1 MASPGPRFTE
11 DWKNMD
17 YKVGL
22 LGRIAFLA
30 ASIFVLAYTIFDDW
44 GVFMISLFLILVVFQ
59 IIYLLK
65 YSESSF
71 QKVRTF
77 LDNIKQDKYSQL
89 YPVKFDGTE
98 TDDLHIEFN
107 AILAKLKEDQAEKE
121 ANYHYFRSV
130 FKHLSIGLITFGENG
145 EIQIIN
151 TSAKRILDVE
161 ELTNI
166 SGIERI
172 NKELHLAIN
181 NLRTG
186 GSELIKIAHPDG
198 IMQLSVYVIELLMR
212 GEKFKLVSLQNI
224 QSELEEKEM
233 EAWQNLV
240 KILTHEIM
248 NSIAP
253 ISSLAGTIKS
263 EIESKIDQVEPI
275 SSQDMEDYLMGMTTI
290 EKRSEGLISFVSD
303 FRSLA
308 HIPAPKFSSIGI
320 SRLFDQLETLLQHQL
335 ENNDILLKKELNPKE
350 LILFGDQTQ
359 IEQVMINLA
368 QNAIQ
373 ALEDAE
379 ERIIT
384 LRAFIDEAGKIIL
397 EVSDTGSGIEEEA
410 LSKIFIPFFTT
421 KKKGSGIGL
430 SLSKQIMRRH
440 KGNIQVRSKQGEG
453 TTFKLIFNG

>member
-1 MASPGPRFTE
+1 
-11 DWKNMD
+11 MD
-17 YKVGL
+17 YRVGL
-22 LGRIAFLA
+22 LGRIALVA
-30 ASIFVLAYTIFDDW
+30 ASLFLLAYAMIDDW

-59 IIYLLK
+59 IIFLVR

-71 QKVRTF
+71 KKVRLF

-121 ANYHYFRSV
+121 ANYQYFRSV

-145 EIQIIN
+145 EIQILN
-151 TSAKRILDVE
+151 VAAKRILNVDDLKSIGE
-161 ELTNI
+161 
-166 SGIERI
+166 IESI
-172 NKELHLAIN
+172 NKELHLAIQ

-240 KILTHEIM
+240 KVLTHEIM

-253 ISSLAGTIKS
+253 ISSLAGTLKG
-263 EIESKIDQVEPI
+263 EIEYKMDHNEPL
-275 SSQDMEDYLMGMTTI
+275 SPTDMEDCLLGITTI

-308 HIPAPKFSSIGI
+308 HIPTPKFGSIGI
-320 SRLFDQLETLLQHQL
+320 SRLFDQLEVLLQNQL
-335 ENNDILLKKELNPKE
+335 EAHEIRFIKELNPKE
-350 LILFGDQTQ
+350 LILFGDQMQ
-359 IEQVMINLA
+359 IEQVMINLL

-373 ALEDAE
+373 AVEDSE
-379 ERIIT
+379 EKVIT

-397 EVSDTGSGIEEEA
+397 EVSDTGKGIEEEA
-410 LSKIFIPFFTT
+410 LGKIFIPFFTT

-440 KGNIQVRSKQGEG
+440 KGNIQVRSAIGEG

>member
-1 MASPGPRFTE
+1 
-11 DWKNMD
+11 MD
-17 YKVGL
+17 YRVGL
-22 LGRIAFLA
+22 LGRIALVA
-30 ASIFVLAYTIFDDW
+30 ASLFLLAYAMIDGW

-59 IIYLLK
+59 IIFLVR

-71 QKVRTF
+71 KKVRLF

-121 ANYHYFRSV
+121 ANYQYFRSV

-145 EIQIIN
+145 EIQILN
-151 TSAKRILDVE
+151 VAAKRILNVDD
-161 ELTNI
+161 LKNI
-166 SGIERI
+166 GEIESI
-172 NKELHLAIN
+172 NKELHLAIQ

-240 KILTHEIM
+240 KVLTHEIM

-253 ISSLAGTIKS
+253 ISSLAGTLKG
-263 EIESKIDQVEPI
+263 EIEHKMDHNEPL
-275 SSQDMEDYLMGMTTI
+275 SPTDMEDCLLGITTI

-308 HIPAPKFSSIGI
+308 HIPTPKFGSIGI
-320 SRLFDQLETLLQHQL
+320 SRLFDQLEVLLQNQL
-335 ENNDILLKKELNPKE
+335 EAHEIKFIKELNPKE
-350 LILFGDQTQ
+350 LILFGDQMQ
-359 IEQVMINLA
+359 IEQVMINLL

-373 ALEDAE
+373 AVEDSE
-379 ERIIT
+379 EKVIT

-397 EVSDTGSGIEEEA
+397 EVSDTGKGIEEEA
-410 LSKIFIPFFTT
+410 LGKIFIPFFTT

-440 KGNIQVRSKQGEG
+440 KGNIQVRSTLGEG

>member
-1 MASPGPRFTE
+1 
-11 DWKNMD
+11 MD

-22 LGRIAFLA
+22 LGRIALLA
-30 ASIFVLAYTIFDDW
+30 GSLFFLAYTIIDEW
-44 GVFMISLFLILVVFQ
+44 GVFMISLFIIMVIIQ
-59 IIYLLK
+59 IIFLLR

-71 QKVRTF
+71 KKVRTF
-77 LDNIKQDKYSQL
+77 LDNIKQDKYSQV

-121 ANYHYFRSV
+121 ANYQYFRSV

-145 EIQIIN
+145 EIQIMN
-151 TSAKRILDVE
+151 TSAKRILNVD
-161 ELTNI
+161 ELKNVNQ
-166 SGIERI
+166 IENL
-172 NKELHLAIN
+172 NKELFLAIKS
-181 NLRTG
+181 LRTG

-253 ISSLAGTIKS
+253 ISSLAGTLKGELENQLEKNEGLNPS
-263 EIESKIDQVEPI
+263 DL
-275 SSQDMEDYLMGMTTI
+275 EDYLMGITTI

-308 HIPAPKFSSIGI
+308 HIPAPKFSS
-320 SRLFDQLETLLQHQL
+320 
-335 ENNDILLKKELNPKE
+335 
-350 LILFGDQTQ
+350 
-359 IEQVMINLA
+359 
-368 QNAIQ
+368 
-373 ALEDAE
+373 
-379 ERIIT
+379 
-384 LRAFIDEAGKIIL
+384 
-397 EVSDTGSGIEEEA
+397 
-410 LSKIFIPFFTT
+410 
-421 KKKGSGIGL
+421 
-430 SLSKQIMRRH
+430 
-440 KGNIQVRSKQGEG
+440 
-453 TTFKLIFNG
+453 

>member
-1 MASPGPRFTE
+1 
-11 DWKNMD
+11 MD
-17 YKVGL
+17 YRVGL
-22 LGRIAFLA
+22 LGRIGLLAGSLFL
-30 ASIFVLAYTIFDDW
+30 LAYSISSSW
-44 GVFMISLFLILVVFQ
+44 GVFVTSLLLIIVVWQ
-59 IIYLLK
+59 IVFMLR

-71 QKVRTF
+71 KKVRLF

-121 ANYHYFRSV
+121 ANYQYFRSV

-145 EIQIIN
+145 DIQILN
-151 TSAKRILDVE
+151 VAAKRILNVDELKNIHEVE
-161 ELTNI
+161 
-166 SGIERI
+166 SI
-172 NKELHLAIN
+172 NKELHLAIQ

-212 GEKFKLVSLQNI
+212 GERFKLVSLQNI

-253 ISSLAGTIKS
+253 ISSLAGTLKG
-263 EIESKIDQVEPI
+263 ELEYKIDHNESLNP
-275 SSQDMEDYLMGMTTI
+275 SDMEDCMMGISTI
-290 EKRSEGLISFVSD
+290 EKRSEGLIRFVSD

-308 HIPAPKFSSIGI
+308 HIPTPKFGSIGI
-320 SRLFDQLETLLQHQL
+320 SKLFDQLEILLQHQL
-335 ENNDILLKKELNPKE
+335 DSLQITLKKELNPEE

-359 IEQVMINLA
+359 IEQVLINLL

-373 ALEDAE
+373 AVEDSDLK
-379 ERIIT
+379 IIT
-384 LRAFIDEAGKIIL
+384 LKAFIDEAGKIII
-397 EVSDTGSGIEEEA
+397 EVTDTGKGIEEEA
-410 LSKIFIPFFTT
+410 LGKIFIPFFTT

-440 KGNIQVRSKQGEG
+440 KGNIQVRSVLGEG

>member
-1 MASPGPRFTE
+1 
-11 DWKNMD
+11 MD
-17 YKVGL
+17 YRVGL
-22 LGRIAFLA
+22 LGRIALLA
-30 ASIFVLAYTIFDDW
+30 ASLFLLAYGIIDDW

-59 IIYLLK
+59 IIFLIR

-71 QKVRTF
+71 KKVRLF

-121 ANYHYFRSV
+121 ANYQYFRSV

-145 EIQIIN
+145 EIQILN
-151 TSAKRILDVE
+151 VAAKRILNVD
-161 ELTNI
+161 ELKNI
-166 SGIERI
+166 AEIEQV
-172 NKELHLAIN
+172 NKELHLAIQ

-212 GEKFKLVSLQNI
+212 GERFKLVSLQNI

-253 ISSLAGTIKS
+253 ISSLAGTLKD
-263 EIESKIDQVEPI
+263 ELEYKIEHNEPLNP
-275 SSQDMEDYLMGMTTI
+275 SDMEDCMMGISTI

-308 HIPAPKFSSIGI
+308 HIPTPKFGSIGI
-320 SRLFDQLETLLQHQL
+320 ARLFDQLEILLQNQL
-335 ENNDILLKKELNPKE
+335 ENQGITLEKELNPNE

-359 IEQVMINLA
+359 IEQVLINLL

-373 ALEDAE
+373 ALDDAE
-379 ERIIT
+379 EKRIT
-384 LRAFIDEAGKIIL
+384 LRAFIDEAGKIII
-397 EVSDTGSGIEEEA
+397 EVSDTGKGIEEEA

-440 KGNIQVRSKQGEG
+440 KGNIQVRSRLGQG

>member
-1 MASPGPRFTE
+1 
-11 DWKNMD
+11 MD
-17 YKVGL
+17 YKVGM
-22 LGRIAFLA
+22 LGRIALLA
-30 ASIFVLAYTIFDDW
+30 ASLFGLAYTIFDSW
-44 GVFMISLFLILVVFQ
+44 GGFIISLFLVLVVIQ
-59 IIYLLK
+59 IVFLMR

-71 QKVRTF
+71 KKVRVF
-77 LDNIKQDKYSQL
+77 LDNIKEDKYSQL

-107 AILAKLKEDQAEKE
+107 AILAKLKEDQSEKE
-121 ANYHYFRSV
+121 ASSQYFKSV
-130 FKHLSIGLITFGENG
+130 FKHLSIGLITFGESG
-145 EIQIIN
+145 EIQLIN
-151 TSAKRILDVE
+151 TAAKRILNVS
-161 ELTNI
+161 ELKNI
-166 SGIERI
+166 SEIETI
-172 NKELHLAIN
+172 NKELNLAIS

-212 GEKFKLVSLQNI
+212 GEKFKLVSIQNI

-248 NSIAP
+248 NSITP
-253 ISSLAGTIKS
+253 ISSLAGTIREDIQSKL
-263 EIESKIDQVEPI
+263 EHIERI
-275 SSQDMEDYLMGMTTI
+275 SPQDMEDYLMGINTI
-290 EKRSEGLISFVSD
+290 EKRSEGLTNFVSD

-308 HIPAPKFSSIGI
+308 HIPAPKFTSISI
-320 SRLFDQLETLLQHQL
+320 SKLFDSLEVLLHHQL
-335 ENNDILLKKELNPKE
+335 EKQNITLIKELNPSE

-359 IEQVMINLA
+359 IEQVLINLT

-373 ALEDAE
+373 ALEDCDE
-379 ERIIT
+379 KEIR
-384 LRAFIDEAGKIIL
+384 LCAFIDEAGKIIL
-397 EVSDTGSGIEEEA
+397 EVKDSGRGIDEEA

-440 KGNIQVRSKQGEG
+440 KGNIQVKSIPGEG

>member
-1 MASPGPRFTE
+1 
-11 DWKNMD
+11 MD

-30 ASIFVLAYTIFDDW
+30 ATLFLLAYTIFNDW
-44 GVFMISLFLILVVFQ
+44 GVFMISLFLILVVIQ
-59 IIYLLK
+59 IIFFLK

-71 QKVRTF
+71 KKVRVF

-121 ANYHYFRSV
+121 AQYQYFRSV
-130 FKHLSIGLITFGENG
+130 FKHLSIGLITFGESGN
-145 EIQIIN
+145 IQIIN

-161 ELTNI
+161 ELKNI
-166 SGIERI
+166 SEIEGI
-172 NKELHLAIN
+172 NKELHLAIH

-253 ISSLAGTIKS
+253 ISSLAGTIKG
-263 EIESKIDQVEPI
+263 EIESKMEDI
-275 SSQDMEDYLMGMTTI
+275 SQIGPADMEDYLMGISTI
-290 EKRSEGLISFVSD
+290 EKRSQGLINFVSD

-308 HIPAPKFSSIGI
+308 HIPTPKFSSIGI
-320 SRLFDQLETLLQHQL
+320 KNLFDQLEVLLAHQL
-335 ENNDILLKKELNPKE
+335 EAKEISLRKELNPPE

-359 IEQVMINLA
+359 IEQVLINLA
-368 QNAIQ
+368 QNAIH
-373 ALEDAE
+373 AVEDSE
-379 ERIIT
+379 IKVIT
-384 LRAFIDEAGKIIL
+384 FSAFIDEAGKIIL
-397 EVSDTGSGIEEEA
+397 EVSDTGKGIEEEA

-440 KGNIQVRSKQGEG
+440 KGNIQVRSAIGEG

>member
-1 MASPGPRFTE
+1 
-11 DWKNMD
+11 MD

-30 ASIFVLAYTIFDDW
+30 ATLFLLAYTIFNEW
-44 GVFMISLFLILVVFQ
+44 GVFMISLFLILVAIQ
-59 IIYLLK
+59 IIFFLK

-71 QKVRTF
+71 KKVRVF

-121 ANYHYFRSV
+121 ANYQYFRSV
-130 FKHLSIGLITFGENG
+130 FKHLSIGLITFDENG

-161 ELTNI
+161 ELKNI
-166 SGIERI
+166 REIVQI
-172 NKELHLAIN
+172 NKELHIAIH

-253 ISSLAGTIKS
+253 ISSLAGTIKE
-263 EIESKIDQVEPI
+263 EIEGKMDDLSKVGP
-275 SSQDMEDYLMGMTTI
+275 SDMEDYLMGISTI
-290 EKRSEGLISFVSD
+290 EKRSQGLINFVSD

-308 HIPAPKFSSIGI
+308 HIPTPKFSSIGI
-320 SRLFDQLETLLQHQL
+320 SKLFDQLEVLLAHQL
-335 ENNDILLKKELNPKE
+335 ESHEITLRKELNPPE

-359 IEQVMINLA
+359 IEQVLINLA
-368 QNAIQ
+368 QNAIH
-373 ALEDAE
+373 AVEDAE
-379 ERIIT
+379 IKVIT
-384 LRAFIDEAGKIIL
+384 FSAFIDEAGKIIL
-397 EVSDTGSGIEEEA
+397 EVSDTGKGIEEEA

-440 KGNIQVRSKQGEG
+440 KGNIQVRSAIGEG

>member
-1 MASPGPRFTE
+1 
-11 DWKNMD
+11 MD

-30 ASIFVLAYTIFDDW
+30 ATLFLLAYTIFNDW
-44 GVFMISLFLILVVFQ
+44 GVFMISLFLILVVIQ
-59 IIYLLK
+59 IIFFLK

-71 QKVRTF
+71 KKVRVF

-121 ANYHYFRSV
+121 AQYQYFRSV
-130 FKHLSIGLITFGENG
+130 FKHLSIGLITFGESG

-161 ELTNI
+161 ELKNI
-166 SGIERI
+166 SEIEGI
-172 NKELHLAIN
+172 NKELHLAIH

-186 GSELIKIAHPDG
+186 GSELIKISHPDG

-253 ISSLAGTIKS
+253 ISSLAGTIKD
-263 EIESKIDQVEPI
+263 EIESKMEDVSQVGP
-275 SSQDMEDYLMGMTTI
+275 SDMEDYLMGISTI
-290 EKRSEGLISFVSD
+290 EKRSQGLINFVSD

-308 HIPAPKFSSIGI
+308 HIPTPKFSSIGI
-320 SRLFDQLETLLQHQL
+320 GNLFNQLEVLLAHQL
-335 ENNDILLKKELNPKE
+335 EANKITLIKELNPPE

-359 IEQVMINLA
+359 IEQVIINLA
-368 QNAIQ
+368 QNAIH
-373 ALEDAE
+373 AVEDADVKK
-379 ERIIT
+379 IT
-384 LRAFIDEAGKIIL
+384 FRAFIDEAGKIIL
-397 EVSDTGSGIEEEA
+397 EVSDTGKGIEEEA
-410 LSKIFIPFFTT
+410 LGKIFIPFFTT

-440 KGNIQVRSKQGEG
+440 KGNIQVRSAIGEG

>member
-1 MASPGPRFTE
+1 
-11 DWKNMD
+11 MD

-30 ASIFVLAYTIFDDW
+30 ASLFLLAYAIIDSW
-44 GVFMISLFLILVVFQ
+44 GVFMISLFLVLVVFQ
-59 IIYLLK
+59 IIYLLR
-65 YSESSF
+65 YSEGSF
-71 QKVRTF
+71 KKVRVF

-121 ANYHYFRSV
+121 ANYQYFRSV

-145 EIQIIN
+145 GIQIVN
-151 TSAKRILDVE
+151 TAAKRILDVE
-161 ELTNI
+161 ELKNI
-166 SGIERI
+166 GDIERI

-198 IMQLSVYVIELLMR
+198 IMQISVYVIELLMR

-253 ISSLAGTIKS
+253 ISSLAGTIQG
-263 EIESKIDQVEPI
+263 EMESKIEHVEQITP
-275 SSQDMEDYLMGMTTI
+275 SEMEDYLMGISTI
-290 EKRSEGLISFVSD
+290 EKRSQGLISFVSD

-308 HIPAPKFSSIGI
+308 HIPAPKFSSIAI
-320 SRLFDQLETLLQHQL
+320 AKLFHQL
-335 ENNDILLKKELNPKE
+335 EVLLQNQLEALQIELIKEINPKE

-359 IEQVMINLA
+359 IEQVLINLT

-373 ALEDAE
+373 AVEDSQVK
-379 ERIIT
+379 RII

-397 EVSDTGSGIEEEA
+397 EVADTGKGIEEEA

-421 KKKGSGIGL
+421 KSKGSGIGL

-440 KGNIQVRSKQGEG
+440 KGNIQVRSLQGEG

>member
-1 MASPGPRFTE
+1 
-11 DWKNMD
+11 MD

-22 LGRIAFLA
+22 LGRIALLA
-30 ASIFVLAYTIFDDW
+30 LTIFSLAYTIIDSW
-44 GVFMISLFLILVVFQ
+44 GGFLISFLLIIMVVQ
-59 IIYLLK
+59 IIFLSRF
-65 YSESSF
+65 SESSF
-71 QKVRTF
+71 KKVRIF

-107 AILAKLKEDQAEKE
+107 AILAKLKEDQSEKE
-121 ANYHYFRSV
+121 ANSQYFRSV
-130 FKHLSIGLITFGENG
+130 FKHLSIGLITFGEDG
-145 EIQIIN
+145 KIQLIN
-151 TSAKRILDVE
+151 TAAKRILDVE
-161 ELTNI
+161 ELSSI
-166 SGIERI
+166 QEVEQL
-172 NKELHLAIN
+172 NKELHLAIK

-253 ISSLAGTIKS
+253 ISSLAGTIRDDMSHKMDKNETLS
-263 EIESKIDQVEPI
+263 P
-275 SSQDMEDYLMGMTTI
+275 QDLEDYLMGITTI
-290 EKRSEGLISFVSD
+290 EKRSEGLTSFVSD

-308 HIPAPKFSSIGI
+308 HIPSPKFSSISI
-320 SRLFDQLETLLQHQL
+320 SKLFDQLQVLLHHQL
-335 ENNDILLKKELNPKE
+335 DSKSITFKKELNPSE

-359 IEQVMINLA
+359 IEQVLINLT
-368 QNAIQ
+368 QNAIH
-373 ALEDAE
+373 AVEDCE
-379 ERIIT
+379 EKTI
-384 LRAFIDEAGKIIL
+384 LLKAYIDEAGKIIL
-397 EVSDTGSGIEEEA
+397 EVKDTGKGIDEEA

-440 KGNIQVRSKQGEG
+440 KGNIQVTSKSGEG

>member
-1 MASPGPRFTE
+1 
-11 DWKNMD
+11 MD
-17 YKVGL
+17 YRVGL
-22 LGRIAFLA
+22 LGRIALVA
-30 ASIFVLAYTIFDDW
+30 ASLFLLAYGIIDDW

-59 IIYLLK
+59 IIFLIR

-71 QKVRTF
+71 KKVRLF

-121 ANYHYFRSV
+121 ANYQYFRSV

-145 EIQIIN
+145 EIQILN
-151 TSAKRILDVE
+151 VAAKRILNVD
-161 ELTNI
+161 ELKNI
-166 SGIERI
+166 AEIEQV
-172 NKELHLAIN
+172 NKELHLAIQ

-212 GEKFKLVSLQNI
+212 GERFKLVSLQNI

-253 ISSLAGTIKS
+253 ISSLAGTLKG
-263 EIESKIDQVEPI
+263 ELEHKIEHNEPLNP
-275 SSQDMEDYLMGMTTI
+275 SDMEDCMMGISTI
-290 EKRSEGLISFVSD
+290 EKRSEGLIRFVSD

-308 HIPAPKFSSIGI
+308 HIPTPKFGSIGI
-320 SRLFDQLETLLQHQL
+320 ARLFDQLEILLQNQL
-335 ENNDILLKKELNPKE
+335 ENQGITLEKELNPNE

-359 IEQVMINLA
+359 IEQVLINLL

-373 ALEDAE
+373 ALDDAE
-379 ERIIT
+379 EKKIT
-384 LRAFIDEAGKIIL
+384 LRALIDEAGKIII
-397 EVSDTGSGIEEEA
+397 EVSDTGKGIEEEA

-440 KGNIQVRSKQGEG
+440 KGNIQVRSTLGEG

>member
-1 MASPGPRFTE
+1 
-11 DWKNMD
+11 MD
-17 YKVGL
+17 YRVGL
-22 LGRIAFLA
+22 LGRIALVA
-30 ASIFVLAYTIFDDW
+30 ASLFLLAYAMIDDW

-59 IIYLLK
+59 IIFLIR

-71 QKVRTF
+71 KKVRLF

-121 ANYHYFRSV
+121 ANYQYFRSV

-145 EIQIIN
+145 EIQILN
-151 TSAKRILDVE
+151 VAAKRMLNVDH
-161 ELTNI
+161 LKSI
-166 SGIERI
+166 SEIESI
-172 NKELHLAIN
+172 NKELHLAIQ

-240 KILTHEIM
+240 KVLTHEIM

-253 ISSLAGTIKS
+253 ISSLAGTLKG
-263 EIESKIDQVEPI
+263 EIEHKMDHNEPL
-275 SSQDMEDYLMGMTTI
+275 SPTDMEDFLLGITTI

-308 HIPAPKFSSIGI
+308 HIPMPKFGSIGI
-320 SRLFDQLETLLQHQL
+320 SRLFDQLEVLLQNQL
-335 ENNDILLKKELNPKE
+335 EAHEIKLVKELNPKE
-350 LILFGDQTQ
+350 LILFGDQMQ
-359 IEQVMINLA
+359 IEQVMINLL

-373 ALEDAE
+373 ALEDADE
-379 ERIIT
+379 KVIT

-397 EVSDTGSGIEEEA
+397 EVSDTGKGIEEEA
-410 LSKIFIPFFTT
+410 LGKIFIPFFTT

-440 KGNIQVRSKQGEG
+440 KGNIQVRSVIGEG

>member
-1 MASPGPRFTE
+1 
-11 DWKNMD
+11 MD
-17 YKVGL
+17 YRVGL
-22 LGRIAFLA
+22 LGRIALVA
-30 ASIFVLAYTIFDDW
+30 ASLFLLAYGIIDDW
-44 GVFMISLFLILVVFQ
+44 GVFMISLFLIFVVFQ
-59 IIYLLK
+59 IIFLIR

-71 QKVRTF
+71 KKVRLF

-121 ANYHYFRSV
+121 ANYQYFRSV
-130 FKHLSIGLITFGENG
+130 FKHLSIGLITFAEDGK
-145 EIQIIN
+145 IQILN
-151 TSAKRILDVE
+151 VAAKRILNVE
-161 ELTNI
+161 ELNNV
-166 SGIERI
+166 SEIEGV
-172 NKELHLAIN
+172 NKELHLAIQ

-253 ISSLAGTIKS
+253 ISSLAGTLKG
-263 EIESKIDQVEPI
+263 ELEEKIEHNEPLLPG
-275 SSQDMEDYLMGMTTI
+275 DMEDCMMGISTI
-290 EKRSEGLISFVSD
+290 EKRSEGLIGFVSD

-308 HIPAPKFSSIGI
+308 HIPTPKFNSIGI
-320 SRLFDQLETLLQHQL
+320 SKLFDQLEILLQNQL
-335 ENNDILLKKELNPKE
+335 EFHGITLQKELNPKE
-350 LILFGDQTQ
+350 LILFGDQNQ
-359 IEQVMINLA
+359 IEQVLINLL

-373 ALEDAE
+373 ALEDADE
-379 ERIIT
+379 KTII
-384 LRAFIDEAGKIIL
+384 LKAFIDEAGKIVL
-397 EVSDTGSGIEEEA
+397 EVCDSGKGIEEEA

-421 KKKGSGIGL
+421 KKRGSGIGL

-440 KGNIQVRSKQGEG
+440 KGNIQVKSELGKG

>member
-1 MASPGPRFTE
+1 
-11 DWKNMD
+11 MD
-17 YKVGL
+17 YKVGM
-22 LGRIAFLA
+22 LGRIALLA
-30 ASIFVLAYTIFDDW
+30 ASLFGLAYTIFDSW
-44 GVFMISLFLILVVFQ
+44 GGFIISLFLVLVVIQ
-59 IIYLLK
+59 IVFLLR

-71 QKVRTF
+71 KKVRVF

-107 AILAKLKEDQAEKE
+107 AILAKLKEDQSEKE
-121 ANYHYFRSV
+121 ASSQYFKSV
-130 FKHLSIGLITFGENG
+130 FKHLSIGLMTFGEGG
-145 EIQIIN
+145 EIQLIN
-151 TSAKRILDVE
+151 VAAKRILNVE
-161 ELTNI
+161 EVKNLSDI
-166 SGIERI
+166 QAI
-172 NKELHLAIN
+172 NKELFLAIQ

-198 IMQLSVYVIELLMR
+198 IMQLSVYAIELLMR

-253 ISSLAGTIKS
+253 ISSLAGTIRDDIQTKLERLEEVS
-263 EIESKIDQVEPI
+263 Q
-275 SSQDMEDYLMGMTTI
+275 QDMEDYLMGINTI
-290 EKRSEGLISFVSD
+290 EKRSEGLTNFVSD

-308 HIPAPKFSSIGI
+308 HIPAPKFTSISI
-320 SRLFDQLETLLQHQL
+320 ARLFDQLEVLLQHQL
-335 ENNDILLKKELNPKE
+335 EKNDIKLYKELNPPE

-359 IEQVMINLA
+359 IEQVLINLT

-373 ALEDAE
+373 ALEDCD
-379 ERIIT
+379 ERFIR
-384 LRAFIDEAGKIIL
+384 LCAFIDEAGKIIL
-397 EVSDTGSGIEEEA
+397 EVRDSGKGIDSEA
-410 LSKIFIPFFTT
+410 LGKIFIPFFTT

-440 KGNIQVRSKQGEG
+440 KGNIQVKSSPGEG

>member
-1 MASPGPRFTE
+1 
-11 DWKNMD
+11 MD

-22 LGRIAFLA
+22 LGRIAFL
-30 ASIFVLAYTIFDDW
+30 STSLFILAYTIIDDW
-44 GVFMISLFLILVVFQ
+44 GGFMIILFLILVIFQ
-59 IIYLLK
+59 VIFLLR
-65 YSESSF
+65 YSEGSF
-71 QKVRTF
+71 KKVRTF
-77 LDNIKQDKYSQL
+77 LDNIKQDNYTQL

-121 ANYHYFRSV
+121 ANYQYFRSV
-130 FKHLSIGLITFGENG
+130 FKHLSIGLITFGEKG

-151 TSAKRILDVE
+151 TAAKRILDME
-161 ELTNI
+161 ELKNI
-166 SGIERI
+166 SEISGI
-172 NKELHLAIN
+172 NKELFLAIN

-198 IMQLSVYVIELLMR
+198 IMQISVYVIELLMR

-253 ISSLAGTIKS
+253 ISSLAGTIQGDL
-263 EIESKIDQVEPI
+263 ESKIDNVEQI
-275 SSQDMEDYLMGMTTI
+275 TASDMEDYLMGISTI
-290 EKRSEGLISFVSD
+290 EKRSQGLISFVSD

-308 HIPAPKFSSIGI
+308 HIPAPKFSSISI
-320 SRLFDQLETLLQHQL
+320 SKLFSQLEVLLQNQL
-335 ENNDILLKKELNPKE
+335 EALNIKIVKDINPSE

-359 IEQVMINLA
+359 IEQVLINLT
-368 QNAIQ
+368 QNAIHS
-373 ALEDAE
+373 LEDMDKKT
-379 ERIIT
+379 IT

-397 EVSDTGSGIEEEA
+397 EVSDTGKGIEEEA
-410 LSKIFIPFFTT
+410 MSKIFIPFFTT

-440 KGNIQVRSKQGEG
+440 KGNIQVRSIQGQG